1 MSMLDP
7 ALIRID
13 KARLHNARVHDAPR
27 LTRALDQV
35 TPASIGLRP
44 RATLIVRRL
53 ALRTPLSRIGPADR
67 FVAGLRD
74 DLRARLVSARRGQGS
89 DQDDLLFEDDVAL
102 EAAIIVAWLDGGP
115 APSWTHAI
123 GAGAPLAR
131 WRRHIL
137 SDLQLL
143 SRIIARLVDLT
154 IAERWLDHFDPA
166 ELRTITARLLETYGA
181 AMSIKSTDFRNE
193 VATIVET
200 PANKT
205 AGSGC
210 SKTIAEFIPS
220 EARSIIRPDVRL
232 LVAVA
237 LTIVRRPTMIALPT
251 FAQALAQLLNKTP
264 QNVVLHQQMKALNS
278 ASPRKR
284 PIPERKTPDARPT
297 EQKSRKTPRARG
309 ADHPVPDAPSPPEII
324 TAEPP
329 APTNIDRRT
338 ITTDYGGLFFVLNA
352 FLSLRLY
359 GDFTR
364 PGDGLKGLSPFE
376 LMHMLATRWFGAS
389 FKTDP
394 IAALLITLA
403 GLEPGDRPGRLFEP
417 PQWAVPD
424 DWLLPWSGVKRP
436 GFPLTDH
443 RTPTRQRW
451 INNLSRYLAARL
463 KRALDTPDAVAIT
476 CTQPARIVIDG
487 DRINIHF
494 PLADHPIA
502 LRFAGL
508 DRDPGWVPAA
518 AHFIEFSF
526 T

>member
-1 MSMLDP
+1 MSVLDP

-13 KARLHNARVHDAPR
+13 KARLHNARLHDASR
-27 LTRALDQV
+27 LTRALDQLK
-35 TPASIGLRP
+35 PASIGLSP

-53 ALRTPLSRIGPADR
+53 APATPLARSGSTDR

-74 DLRARLVSARRGQGS
+74 DLRARIVSARRGS
-89 DQDDLLFEDDVAL
+89 ARDDEDLFFEDDVAL
-102 EAAIIVAWLDGGP
+102 ETALVREWLRASVAGTRR
-115 APSWTHAI
+115 SWTHVI
-123 GAGAPLAR
+123 DAGTPLTR

-137 SDLQLL
+137 PDDVLL
-143 SRIIARLVDLT
+143 PRVIARLVAAGNAEHWLNQFDRSEIQATTTRLFARFGASVT
-154 IAERWLDHFDPA
+154 AATLRSPDRPPRPDSGETERANPTSRAITRIAP
-166 ELRTITARLLETYGA
+166 
-181 AMSIKSTDFRNE
+181 
-193 VATIVET
+193 
-200 PANKT
+200 
-205 AGSGC
+205 
-210 SKTIAEFIPS
+210 
-220 EARSIIRPDVRL
+220 EAHVIIQPDVRRI
-232 LVAVA
+232 VA
-237 LTIVRRPTMIALPT
+237 LALIIVRRPTLIVTRAFAAHLEQFAIIPTKIGAAAIISGASFLETPPSLAHVSTHPATKRRQDAHDIIALKPAAKNLTPT
-251 FAQALAQLLNKTP
+251 RQ
-264 QNVVLHQQMKALNS
+264 
-278 ASPRKR
+278 
-284 PIPERKTPDARPT
+284 PIAPETAIPVAIERPT
-297 EQKSRKTPRARG
+297 IHSGYA
-309 ADHPVPDAPSPPEII
+309 
-324 TAEPP
+324 
-329 APTNIDRRT
+329 
-338 ITTDYGGLFFVLNA
+338 GLFFLLNS
-352 FLSLRLY
+352 FLVLRLY
-359 GDFTR
+359 GDFTQ

-476 CTQPARIVIDG
+476 CTQPGRIVIDG